1 MLDRFF
7 GGKIL
12 EIKKGALVLYKKI
25 FLMLTALIFCAMSTT
40 SEGAVRTKILFIPHD
55 DRPVSCQQTAEIAR
69 AIGIEII
76 MPPVEL
82 LGLNGADEHPD
93 QLWQWFKE
101 NAKSARAAVVA
112 SDSLL
117 YGGLIPSRKHEFSQE
132 KLSAFV
138 ENFKTIREENP
149 EMKLY
154 VFASLMRTP
163 MQGTKGDIEEPDYYA
178 EYGANIFNYT
188 ALTDKSETS
197 KLTTDEKNYLQYLK
211 DNIPAEILNDW
222 MSRRTKNFSATKKLI
237 DFTNTGTIDYLIIG
251 RDDNAPLSQTHKE
264 NRELLSYANKKNL
277 SKEKFQSLAGIDEF
291 NLLLLTRAINEMRG
305 KVPKVNVQFN
315 KGTGGKTVPAFS
327 DEPIKDSIE
336 DEIIIAGGKSVKNP
350 NDADFILL
358 VNTDI
363 NGETLWAHNQPPSDK
378 PFVPNLIPSESTS
391 FFANLAE
398 IYILKGY
405 KVGIADVNY
414 CNGSDNALMK
424 ILHDKNLLF
433 KIQSYA
439 GWNTATNSTGFA
451 LSTGILSKYMMKDAK
466 NKLLVRRYLDDW
478 AFQANIRSIVGNELF
493 YMPRGVIAYFQF
505 DGEREYV
512 EKRETELLQRFADE
526 ILPPYRYLRG
536 LKVSNTWNRM
546 FEVQIEFGADE

>member
-1 MLDRFF
+1 M
-7 GGKIL
+7 
-12 EIKKGALVLYKKI
+12 YKKI
-25 FLMLTALIFCAMSTT
+25 FMILAALIFCAMSTT
-40 SEGAVRTKILFIPHD
+40 SEGAARTKILFIPHD
-55 DRPVSCQQTAEIAR
+55 DRPVSCQQTAEIVR
-69 AIGIEII
+69 VIGTEII
-76 MPPVEL
+76 MPPIEL
-82 LGLNGADEHPD
+82 LGLDGSNEHPE
-93 QLWQWFKE
+93 QLWKWFEE
-101 NAKSARAAVVA
+101 NAKSARAAVIA

-117 YGGLIPSRKHEFSQE
+117 YGGLIPSRKHEFSKE
-132 KLSAFV
+132 KISAWV
-138 ENFKTIREENP
+138 ENFKNIREENP

-163 MQGTKGDIEEPDYYA
+163 MSGTKGDIEEPDYYA
-178 EYGANIFNYT
+178 EHGQNIHQYT
-188 ALTDKSETS
+188 ALLDKQEISN
-197 KLTTDEKNYLQYLK
+197 LTNDEKNYLSYLEN
-211 DNIPAEILNDW
+211 NIPQDILNDW
-222 MSRRTKNFSATKKLI
+222 MSRRDKNFSATKKLI
-237 DFTNTGTIDYLIIG
+237 DFTDEGIIDYLIIG
-251 RDDNAPLSQTHKE
+251 RDDNAPLCQTHKE
-264 NRELLSYANKKNL
+264 NRELLAYAKKNHL
-277 SKEKFQSLAGIDEF
+277 PKEKFQSLAGIDEF
-291 NLLLLTRAINEMRG
+291 NLLLLTRAINDIRG
-305 KVPKVNVQFN
+305 KVPKINVQFN
-315 KGTGGKTVPAFS
+315 KGKGGKTIPAFS
-327 DEPIKDSIE
+327 DETLEKSIE
-336 DEIIIAGGKSVKNP
+336 DEIIITGGKQVKNP
-350 NDADFILL
+350 DDADFILL

-378 PFVPNLIPSESTS
+378 PFVPNFTPTDGTNY
-391 FFANLAE
+391 FADLVE

-433 KIQSYA
+433 RLQSYA

-526 ILPPYRYLRG
+526 ILPPYKYLRG

-546 FEVQIEFGADE
+546 FEIEIEFNEDE